1 MKRILLSLVVLGGLL
16 VQTSLAS
23 VSVTTNSGQCWYGTC
38 SEIQQQGKP
47 NCTELSACNVEN
59 GITQNNVHYYGCSF
73 DPSNVSACFF
83 DNSSSGCSVAFASY
97 NYYVCAGYSSDK
109 SEADSLNCNY
119 YPNAS
124 GCQTPPP
131 KDSITYGC
139 EDGLEL
145 DKTTGQA
152 VQYHYVYKLNVTQQ
166 TQELVEQAPMTCAQ
180 VGYCD
185 YGQTK
190 CVGDMGGY
198 YGGES
203 SSSAVDFSS
212 SSGKVDCKQ
221 TGQFMNKCYFEC
233 NNGATGECE
242 AIDGDCNLVDKE
254 TCLWDFLSS
263 SSMAEG
269 SSPSSQ
275 IPSDSIDYNKDY
287 SGLLGAILDTLHHN
301 NQQNDGLLNG
311 QDGTN
316 ALLAKIANNTD
327 ALNNKTSLIV
337 NNSSGGNGK
346 DYTDAI
352 GNIGDSLS
360 KFLGYDGKDID
371 TSTGDID
378 TSGLIGG
385 FIKWFGDDSLGAK
398 LNVFQNDSFWY
409 GENGDFG
416 KNGDSVVAKASEIGR
431 YVKGLVDSGAIRNYT
446 DTLASWSEQF
456 NFDKLGGGSTSCPN
470 FLKQTTKINIG
481 KSSVEIGGL
490 GIYLCADVVGGK
502 TPWDI
507 GRLALRLLVVITC
520 FMWLFRVCTGAGN
533 DDE

>member
-1 MKRILLSLVVLGGLL
+1 MNWFLVFLLFSLIGGAWGSCLSGYRQFVDLGGAY
-16 VQTSLAS
+16 VSCYWGAGCDCESKPVCGVGCPS
-23 VSVTTNSGQCWYGTC
+23 VVSYGGAYFT
-38 SEIQQQGKP
+38 G
-47 NCTELSACNVEN
+47 LNVDSRCHQSTPSC
-59 GITQNNVHYYGCSF
+59 GFLGSTYQNNCG
-73 DPSNVSACFF
+73 
-83 DNSSSGCSVAFASY
+83 
-97 NYYVCAGYSSDK
+97 GYTIRCDTK
-109 SEADSLNCNY
+109 LEADSLVCVNNGDTWVNGECK
-119 YPNAS
+119 
-124 GCQTPPP
+124 TPPP

-185 YGQTK
+185 YGQTR

-263 SSMAEG
+263 SSTAEG

-316 ALLAKIANNTD
+316 ALLAQIANNTSQI
-327 ALNNKTSLIV
+327 NNKQSLIV

-416 KNGDSVVAKASEIGR
+416 KNGDSVLAKASEIGQ

-446 DTLASWSEQF
+446 DTLAGWSDQF

-470 FLKQTTKINIG
+470 FLKQTTRITIG
-481 KSSVEIGGL
+481 KSSVDIGGL